1 MLKRSPLLHGLRQI
15 TFCAALLAIQL
26 CVSTASAERNDPVE
40 EAGAKQVAGISAAK
54 QGNYARAYQLF
65 QEAYALYPEA
75 KTLYL
80 IARLQARRGDSCE
93 AVTNAWRRFQSEC
106 QGCAEQQKGKAAL
119 REHRRQCEG
128 VLSLRSDPSGA
139 LVHLEGVELGRTPL
153 QKTLNAGEY
162 TFKFSREGYETLRK
176 TIELDRGWAL
186 KTTTVRL
193 TPLKQAVPLNPRPE
207 DQARE
212 RARAAEEPLSSRRR
226 WAIVSLSVG
235 LGSLVTG
242 LYLNLDSA
250 SEQSALQAD
259 LNRTR
264 SRRAAELLVDER
276 YPGIKSS
283 AQWSYITLG
292 LGVGLVGTGL
302 ALWFLDETPAR
313 REESAARASTDALPH
328 ASRRAFALS
337 PYFDAEGLGFQLLSE
352 F

>member
-1 MLKRSPLLHGLRQI
+1 MLQRPHSLHGLKRA
-15 TFCAALLAIQL
+15 TLCALWLTLQL
-26 CVSTASAERNDPVE
+26 CVSTAFAEQDDPVE

-54 QGNYARAYQLF
+54 QGDYTRAYQLF

-106 QGCAEQQKGKAAL
+106 QGCTEQQKGKAAL
-119 REHRRQCEG
+119 REHRRLCEG

-176 TIELDRGWAL
+176 TIELDRGWARE
-186 KTTTVRL
+186 TTTVRL
-193 TPLKQAVPLNPRPE
+193 TPIKRPVPLNPRPE
-207 DQARE
+207 DLARQKE
-212 RARAAEEPLSSRRR
+212 RAAEEPLSSRHR

-242 LYLNLDSA
+242 LYLNLDA
-250 SEQSALQAD
+250 TSEQSALQSD

-264 SRRAAELLVDER
+264 SRQAAQMLVDER
-276 YPGIKSS
+276 YPGIESS

-302 ALWFLDETPAR
+302 ALWFLDETSAQ
-313 REESAARASTDALPH
+313 REEVSTRASTDPVPR
-328 ASRRAFALS
+328 ASQHAFAFS
-337 PYFDAEGLGFQLLSE
+337 PYFDVGGLGFQLLSE